1 MRDGFLGWNAT
12 FMLDFVVCALV
23 LVVPAILF
31 SLYQVKIRRN
41 FQLHRNMQLL
51 IGAVLLAAVAAFEVD
66 LQLIHDGWESVVAK
80 RETALDAAALEQVR
94 QILRVHLVFAIST
107 PLLWVVTITLALK
120 RFPAPPEPG
129 PHSRLHKTLGW
140 LSTVDITL
148 TSMTGLV
155 FYYFAFVR

>member
-41 FQLHRNMQLL
+41 FQFHRNLQLL
-51 IGAVLLAAVAAFEVD
+51 IGAVLLVAVTAFEVD
-66 LQLIHDGWESVVAK
+66 LQLIHDGWESVIAK
-80 RETALDAAALEQVR
+80 RERPLDEAALARVR
-94 QILRVHLVFAIST
+94 QILHVHLVFAIST
-107 PLLWVVTITLALK
+107 PVLWALTIILALK
-120 RFPAPPEPG
+120 RFPTPVAPG
-129 PHSRLHKTLGW
+129 AHSRVHKTLGW
-140 LSTVDITL
+140 LATVDITL
-148 TSMTGLV
+148 TSVTGLV